1 MRLWKTVIPPVKI
14 RGENVL
20 LECQYELNN
29 SSTNNQYNNHNHRQQ
44 YRKNNYLYYDNN
56 EEEEESLYSVKW
68 YKDNEEF
75 YRFVPKANPPQ
86 HSYKFD
92 GIKVDVRYIFSF
104 IINLFSFFLYSSVI
118 PVKLYIFVFG
128 IFLFCFP
135 FLITLKFQEALWKR
149 AFEKCQHKFYKCLFC
164 FVFIFFSA

>member
-1 MRLWKTVIPPVKI
+1 MQIEKYVFVIYINHQANINFSNLILSLTLCLSLYIFQFFYLETSCGLRLWKTVIPPVKI

-29 SSTNNQYNNHNHRQQ
+29 SSTNNQYNNHNHRQH

-92 GIKVDVRYIFSF
+92 GIKVDVRYIY
-104 IINLFSFFLYSSVI
+104 ILYFVI
-118 PVKLYIFVFG
+118 L
-128 IFLFCFP
+128 
-135 FLITLKFQEALWKR
+135 
-149 AFEKCQHKFYKCLFC
+149 
-164 FVFIFFSA
+164 

>member
-1 MRLWKTVIPPVKI
+1 MFSLYINIHKSPNRHKFLNAHSLFFSVSRYFSIFYLETSCGLRLWKTVIPTVKI

-29 SSTNNQYNNHNHRQQ
+29 SSTNNQYNNHNHRQH

-92 GIKVDVRYIFSF
+92 GIKVDVRF
-104 IINLFSFFLYSSVI
+104 
-118 PVKLYIFVFG
+118 
-128 IFLFCFP
+128 IFL
-135 FLITLKFQEALWKR
+135 L
-149 AFEKCQHKFYKCLFC
+149 
-164 FVFIFFSA
+164 